1 MSGDGLKVSGEG
13 KFHQVSSGPEQ
24 DTGAFGSS
32 GHGEDGRKPPDDFVY
47 VVDESKKKAAPGLL
61 DRSALAS
68 EGAHAAEAE
77 TEETGTKEKL
87 MVAATL
93 AFVAI
98 LVAVGAVAMVYG
110 TSADLERIEA
120 AVNAE
125 AVAIQPP
132 PDDVQ
137 GVKVRKGIKHQPTQP
152 AKRSGVQPVEVVDDR
167 PDIPVNT
174 VPDGAP
180 PPEPKAPPVPET
192 EATAIPS
199 GDAPP

>member
-1 MSGDGLKVSGEG
+1 MQKDVIPLPALEISR
-13 KFHQVSSGPEQ
+13 QVQ
-24 DTGAFGSS
+24 L
-32 GHGEDGRKPPDDFVY
+32 
-47 VVDESKKKAAPGLL
+47 VVKNDILTTPL
-61 DRSALAS
+61 
-68 EGAHAAEAE
+68 
-77 TEETGTKEKL
+77 EENCTQ
-87 MVAATL
+87 
-93 AFVAI
+93 F
-98 LVAVGAVAMVYG
+98 AV
-110 TSADLERIEA
+110 
-120 AVNAE
+120 AE
-125 AVAIQPP
+125 AVAIPPP